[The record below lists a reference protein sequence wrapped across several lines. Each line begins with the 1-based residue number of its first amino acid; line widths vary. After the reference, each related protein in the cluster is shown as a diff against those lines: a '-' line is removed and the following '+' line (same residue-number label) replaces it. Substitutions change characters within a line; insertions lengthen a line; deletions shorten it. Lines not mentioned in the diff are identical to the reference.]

1 MPKEYEYRFNSY
13 DKKEIIT
20 KLKELGAKYFGTF
33 KFRVMVFT
41 DHHNSETY
49 IRVRDEG
56 HRVTM
61 TVKNNLT
68 DKFPV
73 ENEVIINNFDEGI
86 NILLAVGCKKKY
98 YYEKYR
104 EIWNLK
110 NSEVIFDMGPGIPE
124 LMEVESLKKNELD
137 TLCKKLNLD
146 IKSYQ
151 GFSNNKLYLDLFGIV
166 IPKSAEDLT
175 FSNVGK
181 LLKPTKNIE
190 EFKKLIKMQ
199 LSEFKKIK

>member
-1 MPKEYEYRFNSY
+1 MPKEYEYRFNTY
-13 DKKEIIT
+13 NKKDIIS

-33 KFRVMVFT
+33 KFKVMVFV
-41 DHHNSETY
+41 DHNNSEKY

-68 DKFPV
+68 DKFPI
-73 ENEVIINNFDEGI
+73 ENEVIISDFDEGI

-110 NSEVIFDMGPGIPE
+110 NSEIIFDMGPGIPE
-124 LMEVESLKKNELD
+124 LMEVESIKKKELD
-137 TLCKKLNLD
+137 DICKKLDLD
-146 IKSYQ
+146 IKNYQ
-151 GFSNNKLYLDLFGIV
+151 GFSNNKIYLDLFGII
-166 IPKSAEDLT
+166 IPKTLDLT
-175 FSNVGK
+175 FKNALK
-181 LLKPTKNIE
+181 ELKPTKNVE
-190 EFKKLIKMQ
+190 EFKKLVKMQ
-199 LSEFKKIK
+199 IKEFKKLK

>member
-1 MPKEYEYRFNSY
+1 MPKEYEYRFNNY
-13 DKKEIIT
+13 NKKEIIT

-41 DHHNSETY
+41 DSINSEKY

-73 ENEVIINNFDEGI
+73 ENEVIINDFDEGV

-110 NSEVIFDMGPGIPE
+110 NSEIIFDMNPGIPE
-124 LMEVESLKKNELD
+124 LMYVESLQKKNWMFFV
-137 TLCKKLNLD
+137 KKW
-146 IKSYQ
+146 I
-151 GFSNNKLYLDLFGIV
+151 
-166 IPKSAEDLT
+166 
-175 FSNVGK
+175 
-181 LLKPTKNIE
+181 
-190 EFKKLIKMQ
+190 
-199 LSEFKKIK
+199 

>member
-1 MPKEYEYRFNSY
+1 MPKEYEYRFNTY
-13 DKKEIIT
+13 NKKDIIS

-33 KFRVMVFT
+33 KFKVMVFV
-41 DHHNSETY
+41 DHNNSEKY

-68 DKFPV
+68 DKFPI
-73 ENEVIINNFDEGI
+73 ENEVIISDFNEGI

-110 NSEVIFDMGPGIPE
+110 NSEIIFDMGPGIPE
-124 LMEVESLKKNELD
+124 LMEVESIKKKELD
-137 TLCKKLNLD
+137 DICKKLDLD
-146 IKSYQ
+146 IKNYQ
-151 GFSNNKLYLDLFGIV
+151 GFSNNKVYLDLFGII
-166 IPKSAEDLT
+166 IPKTLDLT
-175 FSNVGK
+175 FKNALK
-181 LLKPTKNIE
+181 ELKPTKNVE
-190 EFKKLIKMQ
+190 EFKKLVKMQ
-199 LSEFKKIK
+199 IKEFKKLK

>member
-1 MPKEYEYRFNSY
+1 MPKEYEYRFNNY
-13 DKKEIIT
+13 NKKEIIT

-41 DHHNSETY
+41 DSINSEKY

-68 DKFPV
+68 DKFPI
-73 ENEVIINNFDEGI
+73 ENEVIINDFDEGV

-110 NSEVIFDMGPGIPE
+110 NSEIIFDMNPGIPE
-124 LMEVESLKKNELD
+124 LMEVESLQKKELD
-137 TLCKKLNLD
+137 ILCKKMDLN
-146 IKSYQ
+146 ISNYQ
-151 GFSNNKLYLDLFGIV
+151 GFSNNKLYMDLFGIV
-166 IPKSAEDLT
+166 IPKTLDLT
-175 FSNVGK
+175 FKNAGK
-181 LLKPTKNIE
+181 ELKPSKNVE
-190 EFKKLIKMQ
+190 EFKKLVSMQ
-199 LSEFKKIK
+199 LREFKKIK